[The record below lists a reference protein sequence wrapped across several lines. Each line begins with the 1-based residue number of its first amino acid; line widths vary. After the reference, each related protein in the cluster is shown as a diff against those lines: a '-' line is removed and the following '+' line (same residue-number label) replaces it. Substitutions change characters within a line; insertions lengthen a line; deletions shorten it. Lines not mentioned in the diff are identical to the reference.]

1 MIEKCLQSIL
11 DKLSKKERSK
21 LDMLI
26 QKYNTAVEE
35 GDPAHHQLC
44 MELVEAY
51 QNIKSEQDK
60 Y

>member
-11 DKLSKKERSK
+11 DKLNKKERSK

-35 GDPAHHQLC
+35 GDPVHHKLC
-44 MELVEAY
+44 MELVEVY
-51 QNIKSEQDK
+51 QNIKLEHEK
-60 Y
+60 C